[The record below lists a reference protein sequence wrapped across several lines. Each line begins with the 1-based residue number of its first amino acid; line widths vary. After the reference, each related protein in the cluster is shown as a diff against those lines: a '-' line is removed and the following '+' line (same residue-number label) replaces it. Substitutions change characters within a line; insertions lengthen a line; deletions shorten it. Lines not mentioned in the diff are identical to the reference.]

1 MAIETRPLAFRHD
14 ETEFEGLLV
23 ADAEAGP
30 RPLVLVFHTIA
41 GRGENEL
48 AAAERLARRGYSALV
63 CDLYGRDY
71 IGKPRE
77 ECAVLMRA
85 LLADR
90 PRLQDRMLRLLDFA
104 RTQTEVDAERV
115 AAIGFCFGG
124 LCALDL
130 ARTGAHIRGAASFH
144 GILTPPGNLD
154 GRAIR
159 AKVIV
164 FHGWDDPM
172 APPDHVEAL
181 GRELSSGGADWQV
194 HAYGGTVH
202 GFTNPNAAD
211 PERGVVYNPVA
222 ADRSW
227 RALDGFLEECFEPR
241 G

>member
-1 MAIETRPLAFRHD
+1 MFSTRPLCFRHN
-14 ETEFEGLLV
+14 EVELEGLMITPS
-23 ADAEAGP
+23 ADEP
-30 RPLVLVFHTIA
+30 RPLVLIFHTIA
-41 GRGENEL
+41 GRGENEV
-48 AAAERLARRGYSALV
+48 AAAERLAARGFAALV
-63 CDLYGRDY
+63 CDLYGKEH

-104 RTQTEVDAERV
+104 RSQPEVDGDRV

-130 ARTGAHIRGAASFH
+130 ARTGAPISGAASFH
-144 GILTPPGNLD
+144 GLLTPPDNL
-154 GRAIR
+154 GRRLIR
-159 AKVIV
+159 AKIIV

-181 GRELSSGGADWQV
+181 GRELTGGGADWQV

-202 GFTNPNAAD
+202 GFTNPKAAD
-211 PERGVVYNPVA
+211 PERGVVYNRVA

-227 RALDGFLEECFEPR
+227 RALDRFLQECFEPR
-241 G
+241 R